1 MPLESRLRG
10 SDMIYR
16 RGWVPV
22 LHRID
27 LEAMLKENG
36 FENWKEISRLL
47 CEGDSKAWID
57 YDLSQGQYAYQ
68 VVDNTKWMAR
78 RDAKFW
84 QRLNRLWFVPIYML
98 TIPFQ
103 WLIRG
108 KVGFEATSKFG
119 VLCRNI
125 TGLE

>member
-1 MPLESRLRG
+1 
-10 SDMIYR
+10 MIYR

-78 RDAKFW
+78 CDAKFW

-108 KVGFEATSKFG
+108 KVGFEATSKIG
-119 VLCRNI
+119 MLCRNI

>member
-1 MPLESRLRG
+1 
-10 SDMIYR
+10 MIYR

-78 RDAKFW
+78 CDAKLW

-108 KVGFEATSKFG
+108 KVGFESTSKFG
-119 VLCRNI
+119 MLCRNI